1 MQLRNLSLI
10 ADFYVFS
17 LELSLVVSRF
27 ECK

>member
-17 LELSLVVSRF
+17 LELSLGVSRF